1 MKTAVVTGGASGLGL
16 ACAHHLV
23 GAGWHV
29 AVLDAALDAAL
40 EAGGAEIEGDR
51 LRSAVGDV
59 TDEAGFVAVLDTL
72 LNGWPPLRG
81 LVNSAGMARDIAFME
96 TDAALFRKIMD
107 VNVTG
112 TFIASKACAARMA
125 AGGAIVNFSSVS
137 GLRGNKGRV
146 AYGASK
152 AAVVSMTQVMAVE
165 LAGRGIRVN
174 ALAPG
179 PIDTAMTK
187 AMHSSADREQWT
199 RLMALKRYGTPEE
212 IAGLVA
218 FLLSD
223 ETAFVTG
230 TTMIADGG
238 FMAAGLMPDVD

>member
-16 ACAHHLV
+16 ACARHLM
-23 GAGWHV
+23 GADWHV
-29 AVLDAALDAAL
+29 AVLDAALDAA
-40 EAGGAEIEGDR
+40 GAELEGDR
-51 LRSAVGDV
+51 LRYAIGDV
-59 TDEAGFVAVLDTL
+59 TDEAGFDALLASLLD
-72 LNGWPPLRG
+72 GWPPLKG
-81 LVNSAGMARDIAFME
+81 LVNCAGMARDIPFME

-112 TFIASKACAARMA
+112 TFIASRACAARMA

-137 GLRGNKGRV
+137 GLRGNKGRI

-152 AAVVSMTQVMAVE
+152 AAIVSMTQVMAVE

-187 AMHSSADREQWT
+187 AMHTSVDREKWT

-230 TTMIADGG
+230 TTMVADGG
-238 FMAAGLMPDVD
+238 FMAAGLMPHKD

>member
-1 MKTAVVTGGASGLGL
+1 MADAGLKTAIVTGGASGIGL
-16 ACAHHLV
+16 ASAHHLA

-29 AVLDAALDAAL
+29 AVVDAALPELD
-40 EAGGAEIEGDR
+40 GDR
-51 LRSAVGDV
+51 FRSALGDV
-59 TDEAGFVAVLDTL
+59 TDEAGFEAAVAPLLD
-72 LNGWPPLRG
+72 GWPPLKG
-81 LVNSAGMARDIAFME
+81 LVNSAGIARDEPLMS

-125 AGGAIVNFSSVS
+125 AGGAIVNLSSVS

-152 AAVVSMTQVMAVE
+152 AAILSMTQVMAVE

-174 ALAPG
+174 AVAPG
-179 PIDTAMTK
+179 PIETALVK
-187 AMHSSADREQWT
+187 AMHSPADREQWT

-212 IAGLVA
+212 IAAVVG
-218 FLLSD
+218 FLLSED
-223 ETAFVTG
+223 ASFVTG
-230 TTMIADGG
+230 TTVTVDGG
-238 FMAAGLMPDVD
+238 FMAAGLMPDWG